1 MGIFNRF
8 LLFLY
13 TLLFGVVSLGVVLLV
28 FNVIPERVL
37 LNEYQFAVTQWQTG
51 AVAAVV
57 FIISIHL
64 LFCSFAGKGNKE
76 LAAGDIVLVHGTEGD
91 VNVSINAIKGMIERI
106 SSGVRGVRE
115 AKVKA
120 LLKQDKEKG
129 DCLNLDVKL
138 EVGQERS
145 IANIS
150 DDVRTQSSKYLTDI
164 ACISN
169 FNVVVSVQSI
179 SSGVVVK
186 KRRLK

>member
-1 MGIFNRF
+1 MSRRQAREVA
-8 LLFLY
+8 LQALFQLDMNP
-13 TLLFGVVSLGVVLLV
+13 LDEGMDVAQARQ
-28 FNVIPERVL
+28 NAID
-37 LNEYQFAVTQWQTG
+37 
-51 AVAAVV
+51 AAV
-57 FIISIHL
+57 
-64 LFCSFAGKGNKE
+64 FAKDE
-76 LAAGDIVLVHGTEGD
+76 
-91 VNVSINAIKGMIERI
+91 
-106 SSGVRGVRE
+106 
-115 AKVKA
+115 
-120 LLKQDKEKG
+120 
-129 DCLNLDVKL
+129 DVKL